1 MEQPRT
7 APPAPPGAPGGGRSE
22 RPLGRGIEDV
32 ARVFLSQEPETRA
45 GAPGAGRGEARP
57 LPKEANGQS
66 ALLLRPAPATR
77 EQVAAAIREFD
88 SALEDGLRALDAE
101 VPCPPCGEIDLLA
114 VDRANQLVV
123 VDFDIHAGDDL
134 LVRGLGHAD
143 WAIANVP
150 NLRRMYRGQAINFS
164 LEPRLLLVAPGFSP
178 RVVRAASQVTRVRID
193 WVRYH
198 FLQAPGHHGVFFE
211 RLVSGT

>member
-1 MEQPRT
+1 MEQPKA
-7 APPAPPGAPGGGRSE
+7 APPPGAAGAGRPE

-32 ARVFLSQEPETRA
+32 ARVFLSQEPEARATTHA
-45 GAPGAGRGEARP
+45 GARGEARP
-57 LPKEANGQS
+57 LPKEANGQG

-77 EQVAAAIREFD
+77 DQVAAAIREFD

-114 VDRANQLVV
+114 VDRANQLTI
-123 VDFDIHAGDDL
+123 VDFDTAAGDDL

-143 WAIANVP
+143 WVVANVP
-150 NLRRMYRGQAINFS
+150 NLRRMFRGQAINFS
-164 LEPRLLLVAPGFSP
+164 LEPRLLLLAPQFSP
-178 RVVRAASQVTRVRID
+178 LVRRAARQATRLRID

-198 FLQAPGHHGVFFE
+198 FLETPGKPGVFFE
-211 RLVSGT
+211 RLAD